1 MRAFCKALN
10 GSLGHIIKK
19 GGGKMDFLRYGG
31 IALAAA
37 GGLAVLIFAF
47 KTGKP
52 FRALLL
58 NAFSGLAVLAI
69 INITTRFTGVHIPLN
84 QWTAG
89 LSAGFGIP
97 AVCLF
102 LLLPVFFG

>member
-1 MRAFCKALN
+1 ME
-10 GSLGHIIKK
+10 
-19 GGGKMDFLRYGG
+19 FLKYGG
-31 IALAAA
+31 IALAAV
-37 GGLAVLIFAF
+37 GGLVILIFAF

-52 FRALLL
+52 LKALLL
-58 NAFSGLAVLAI
+58 NAISGIAALML
-69 INITTRFTGVHIPLN
+69 INITARFTGVHIPLN

-102 LLLPVFFG
+102 LLLPIFFG

>member
-1 MRAFCKALN
+1 MQ
-10 GSLGHIIKK
+10 GIKPIPRTYYET
-19 GGGKMDFLRYGG
+19 GGEKMEFFKYGG
-31 IALAAA
+31 ISLAAL

-52 FRALLL
+52 LRALLL
-58 NAFSGLAVLAI
+58 NALSGLAVLALVD
-69 INITTRFTGVHIPLN
+69 ITTRFTGVHIPVN

-89 LSAGFGIP
+89 ISAGLGVP

-102 LLLPVFFG
+102 LVLPVMFK

>member
-1 MRAFCKALN
+1 ME
-10 GSLGHIIKK
+10 
-19 GGGKMDFLRYGG
+19 FLKYGG
-31 IALAAA
+31 IALAAL

-58 NAFSGLAVLAI
+58 NALSGLAVLTLI
-69 INITTRFTGVHIPLN
+69 DITTRFTGVHIPVN

-89 LSAGFGIP
+89 LSAGFGVP

-102 LLLPVFFG
+102 LVLPVIFK

>member
-1 MRAFCKALN
+1 
-10 GSLGHIIKK
+10 
-19 GGGKMDFLRYGG
+19 MDFLRYGG

-52 FRALLL
+52 FRAL